1 MSVMTNTPAVET
13 VSMRKIWLTGLLAAA
28 ISAVANAI
36 IFFVAAA
43 TGLLDTNF
51 VMQPLGQTMTVF
63 PVIISSFVGVLV
75 GTAVFAALAKF
86 TSRPISIFRI
96 VAIVALVL
104 SLAQPLLI
112 QGAPVSFLLTLEV
125 MHIVAGVIAIYLL
138 TTRTRA

>member
-1 MSVMTNTPAVET
+1 MSVVTNSTAVET

-28 ISAVANAI
+28 ISAVVNAI

-51 VMQPLGQTMTVF
+51 VMQPLGQTLTVV
-63 PVIISSFVGVLV
+63 PVIASSFIGVLV

-86 TSRPISIFRI
+86 TSRPISIFRV
-96 VAIVALVL
+96 VAIVVLVL
-104 SLAQPLLI
+104 SFIQPLLI
-112 QGAPVSFLLTLEV
+112 PNVPLGMLLTLEL
-125 MHIVAGVIAIYLL
+125 MHVVAGVIAIYLL